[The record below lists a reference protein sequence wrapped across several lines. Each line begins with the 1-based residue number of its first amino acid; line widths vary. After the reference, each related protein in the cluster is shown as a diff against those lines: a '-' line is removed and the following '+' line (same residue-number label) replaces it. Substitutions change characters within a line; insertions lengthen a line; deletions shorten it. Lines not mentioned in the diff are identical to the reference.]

1 MTNTD
6 TNTRAASRRFEKL
19 LRTNHAA
26 LQNSVIS
33 DVALGA
39 DNLGMLST
47 FATKMAQFGCRIT
60 HQRIWCRGYQAPL
73 DNLGNYDKLL
83 TLVPRDHRFA
93 VTPAG
98 VAMVEPLCGLLVGS
112 FAELGPRPQTPGDSD
127 SDPVRKQKINDLRG
141 WIKRSATRLKL
152 ATHPFELMWKPQ
164 DSSTTVLV
172 RWFTSE
178 LPEASTL
185 PEGHEE
191 LEAKVRGEFVSGH
204 DCAYVPPP
212 EWEL

>member
-19 LRTNHAA
+19 LRGNYCA
-26 LQNSVIS
+26 LQSSVIS
-33 DVALGA
+33 DEVLSA
-39 DNLGMLST
+39 DNISTLST
-47 FATKMAQFGCRIT
+47 FATKMAQCGYRIA
-60 HQRIWCRGYQAPL
+60 HQRLWCKGHQAQL
-73 DNLGNYDKLL
+73 DNLENFDKLL
-83 TLVPRDHRFA
+83 ILAPREHRFA
-93 VTPAG
+93 VVLDSHPG
-98 VAMVEPLCGLLVGS
+98 EPLCGLLFGPLV
-112 FAELGPRPQTPGDSD
+112 ELGPRPEFPGDSD

-152 ATHPFELMWKPQ
+152 ATHPFELMWQPQ
-164 DSSTTVLV
+164 HTGSVVLI

-178 LPEASTL
+178 LPKAGTL